1 LEVSDL
7 FKDVIP
13 SILQTKK
20 HVICSE
26 NETDY
31 VPFVV
36 NKALSFHYD
45 CVMWANEMNR
55 YPNTDE
61 LLQYHYL
68 INKVRGYR
76 RPFQKWQKREAVE
89 DLELVKE
96 FFNYSNEKAKEAL
109 SILSDEQI
117 IEIRKKLNKG
127 GLNVKSRRT
136 NRGGTTRT

>member
-1 LEVSDL
+1 MTDL
-7 FKDVIP
+7 FKDTIP

-20 HVICSE
+20 HVISSE
-26 NETDY
+26 NEADY

-55 YPNTDE
+55 YPNTDK

-76 RPFQKWQKREAVE
+76 RAYQKWEKRETIE
-89 DLELVKE
+89 NLELVKE
-96 FFNYSNEKAKEAL
+96 YYNISNEKAKEAL
-109 SILSDEQI
+109 SVLSDDQI
-117 IEIRKKLNKG
+117 NEIRKRLNKG

-136 NRGGTTRT
+136 HRGGAART

>member
-1 LEVSDL
+1 MTDL

-20 HVICSE
+20 HVVTSE
-26 NETDY
+26 NESDY

-45 CVMWANEMNR
+45 CVMWANEMNLR
-55 YPNTDE
+55 PNTDG

-76 RPFQKWQKREAVE
+76 RPFQKWQKRETLE
-89 DLELVKE
+89 NLELVKE
-96 FFNYSNEKAKEAL
+96 YFNYSNEKAKEAL
-109 SILSDEQI
+109 NILSDDQI
-117 IEIRKKLNKG
+117 IEIRKRLNKG

-136 NRGGTTRT
+136 NRGDPTRT

>member
-1 LEVSDL
+1 MTDL

-20 HVICSE
+20 HVVTSE
-26 NETDY
+26 NESDY

-45 CVMWANEMNR
+45 CVMWANEMNLR
-55 YPNTDE
+55 PNTDG
-61 LLQYHYL
+61 LLQFHYL

-76 RPFQKWQKREAVE
+76 RPFQKWQKRETLE
-89 DLELVKE
+89 NLELVKE
-96 FFNYSNEKAKEAL
+96 YFNYSNEKAKEAL
-109 SILSDEQI
+109 NILSDDQI
-117 IEIRKKLNKG
+117 IEIRKRLNKG

-136 NRGGTTRT
+136 NRGDPTRT

>member
-1 LEVSDL
+1 MSDL

-20 HVICSE
+20 HVVTSE
-26 NETDY
+26 NESDY

-45 CVMWANEMNR
+45 CVIWANEMNLR
-55 YPNTDE
+55 PNTDG

-76 RPFQKWQKREAVE
+76 RPFQKWQKRETLE
-89 DLELVKE
+89 NLELVKE
-96 FFNYSNEKAKEAL
+96 YFNYSNEKAKEAL
-109 SILSDEQI
+109 NILSDDQI
-117 IEIRKKLNKG
+117 IEIRKRLNKG

-136 NRGGTTRT
+136 HRGDTTRT

>member
-1 LEVSDL
+1 MTDL

-20 HVICSE
+20 HVVTSE
-26 NETDY
+26 NESDY

-45 CVMWANEMNR
+45 CVMWANEMNLR
-55 YPNTDE
+55 PNTDG

-76 RPFQKWQKREAVE
+76 RPFQKWQKRETLD
-89 DLELVKE
+89 DLELVKQY
-96 FFNYSNEKAKEAL
+96 FNYSNEKAKEAL
-109 SILSDEQI
+109 TILSDDQI
-117 IEIRKKLNKG
+117 IEIRKKLHKG

-136 NRGGTTRT
+136 NRGDPTRT